1 MFLTII
7 NIVLPVFLV
16 VAAGATYA
24 RWLKP
29 DLGWINR
36 INMDVFIPALIFS
49 VLSSSDFDVGD
60 YLPLALGALVISLG
74 SGLLLWP
81 FLKWVGASAK
91 TFLPPMMFN
100 NTGNMGIP
108 LLVLAF
114 GEAAL
119 PAAVTLFITVNL
131 LHFTFG
137 LYFLDRNTKLLAL
150 FKVPIVLATFAGLAF
165 SYFDWQ
171 LVQALAL
178 PIEMLGQIS
187 IPLMLFA
194 LGVRFLDVDLSDLRL
209 GVIGA
214 LACPLSGLFIA
225 YWLAPLL
232 NLQGEQAAMLLVFA
246 ALPPAV
252 LNFMLAEKYQQE
264 PQKVASIVL
273 AGNFASL
280 GIIPAVLWLA
290 LL

>member
-1 MFLTII
+1 MLVTII

-16 VAAGATYA
+16 VSTGAAYA
-24 RWLKP
+24 RWFKP
-29 DLGWINR
+29 DIAWINR

-49 VLSSSDFDVGD
+49 VLSGSDYNLAE
-60 YLPLALGALVISLG
+60 YLHLAFGALAVSLG

-81 FLKWVGASAK
+81 FLKALKVSGK

-131 LHFTFG
+131 LHFTLG
-137 LYFLDRNTKLLAL
+137 LYILDRSTRLSSLI
-150 FKVPIVLATFAGLAF
+150 KVPIVLATFAGLVF
-165 SYFDWQ
+165 SYVGWQ
-171 LVQALAL
+171 LPSALAL
-178 PIEMLGQIS
+178 PVEMLGQIS

-194 LGVRFLDVDLSDLRL
+194 LGVRFLDVDLSDIGL

-214 LACPLSGLFIA
+214 LACPLSGVIA
-225 YWLAPLL
+225 AYLVAPLL
-232 NLQGEQAAMLLVFA
+232 SLQGDQWGMLLVFS

-252 LNFMLAEKYQQE
+252 LNFMLAEKYRQE

-273 AGNFASL
+273 AGNLASL
-280 GIIPAVLWLA
+280 VIIPAALWLA

>member
-1 MFLTII
+1 MTIL
-7 NIVLPVFLV
+7 NIVLPVFLI
-16 VAAGATYA
+16 VATGALYA
-24 RWLKP
+24 RWFKP

-36 INMDVFIPALIFS
+36 LNMEVFIPALIFS
-49 VLSSSDFDVGD
+49 VLSSSDFQLLN
-60 YLPLALGALVISLG
+60 YLHLALGSAVVALG

-81 FLKWVGASAK
+81 LVKPLKVQAR

-119 PAAVTLFITVNL
+119 PAAVTVFITVTL
-131 LHFTFG
+131 LHFTVG
-137 LYFLDRNTKLLAL
+137 LYILDHRTRFLSL
-150 FKVPIVLATFAGLAF
+150 FKVPIVLATLFGLLF
-165 SYFDWQ
+165 SHFEWN
-171 LVQALAL
+171 LPGSLAL

-194 LGVRFLDVDLSDLRL
+194 LGVRLLDVDLSDMKL
-209 GVIGA
+209 GIVGA
-214 LACPLSGLFIA
+214 IACPVSGVLMAYLIA
-225 YWLAPLL
+225 PFLTLPDQQW
-232 NLQGEQAAMLLVFA
+232 GILLVFA

-264 PQKVASIVL
+264 PQRVASIVL

-280 GIIPAVLWLA
+280 AFIPAALWLA
-290 LL
+290 LF

>member
-16 VAAGATYA
+16 VATGAAYA

-29 DLGWINR
+29 DLAWINR

-49 VLSSSDFDVGD
+49 VLSSSDFDLGE
-60 YLPLALGALVISLG
+60 YLHLAVGALVISLG

-81 FLKWVGASAK
+81 FLRWIGVAGK

-137 LYFLDRNTKLLAL
+137 LYILDRSTSFLSL
-150 FKVPIVLATFAGLAF
+150 FRVPIVLATFAGLVF
-165 SYFDWQ
+165 SYFDWP
-171 LVQALAL
+171 LVEAVAL

-214 LACPLSGLFIA
+214 IACPLSGVAVAYLIA
-225 YWLAPLL
+225 PWL
-232 NLQGEQAAMLLVFA
+232 NLQGDQWGMLLVFA

-280 GIIPAVLWLA
+280 AIIPGALWLA

>member
-1 MFLTII
+1 M
-7 NIVLPVFLV
+7 LPVFLIV
-16 VAAGATYA
+16 STGAVYA
-24 RWLKP
+24 RWFKP
-29 DLGWINR
+29 DLAWINKL
-36 INMDVFIPALIFS
+36 NMDVFIPALIFS
-49 VLSSSDFDVGD
+49 VLSSSDFQLVN
-60 YLPLALGALVISLG
+60 YLHLALGAAAVALG

-81 FLKWVGASAK
+81 LVKPLHVEAR

-114 GEAAL
+114 GESAL
-119 PAAVTLFITVNL
+119 PAAVTVFITVTL
-131 LHFTFG
+131 LHFTLG
-137 LYFLDRNTKLLAL
+137 LYILDRSTRFSSLLR
-150 FKVPIVLATFAGLAF
+150 VPIVLATLAGLVF
-165 SYFDWQ
+165 SHFE
-171 LVQALAL
+171 LIMPGSLAL

-194 LGVRFLDVDLSDLRL
+194 LGVRLLDVDLSDMKL

-214 LACPLSGLFIA
+214 IACPVSGVLMA
-225 YWLAPLL
+225 YLVAPFLTL
-232 NLQGEQAAMLLVFA
+232 PGDQWGILLVFA

-264 PQKVASIVL
+264 PQRVASIVL

-280 GIIPAVLWLA
+280 AFIPAALWLA
-290 LL
+290 LF